1 MKAKEIKDITNVVI
15 NFNPF
20 LLRAENGKIMTYK
33 NAEEC
38 YALAVLTLWHEF
50 PLGFVDV
57 AYFMAQHQGLSP
69 LRIFRILRGR
79 EYCFLSWSKHNP
91 YRNDKLRQILRLLLI
106 NSECKLDEN
115 LFYKAVDFLDEMMGH
130 NRYDP
135 VNIQPNLLNVID

>member
-1 MKAKEIKDITNVVI
+1 MKANEIKDIANVVT

-20 LLRAENGKIMTYK
+20 LLRDETGKIMTYK
-33 NAEEC
+33 DAEEC
-38 YALAVLTLWHEF
+38 YALTVLTLWHEF

-91 YRNDKLRQILRLLLI
+91 YRNDKLRQILRLLLV

-115 LFYKAVDFLDEMMGH
+115 LFYKAVDKLDEMMGR
-130 NRYDP
+130 NRHEP
-135 VNIQPNLLNVID
+135 VNIQRNLLNVID